1 MVGVE
6 MEEVETVSR
15 KVEKQPSKRAMN
27 AFVKFLEVSEN
38 SKVILKTGAYYEK
51 ETLKYFRRLI
61 NALSNLQKY
70 DNLFSDKEIR
80 KIKLEAN
87 KLLDKEMKRIKYIHS
102 EAKKEIVKFG
112 HWVK

>member
-1 MVGVE
+1 MKK
-6 MEEVETVSR
+6 T
-15 KVEKQPSKRAMN
+15 KVEKLPNKRAMN
-27 AFVKFLEVSEN
+27 AFIKFLEVSEN

-61 NALSNLQKY
+61 NALINLQKY

-87 KLLDKEMKRIKYIHS
+87 RLLDKEMKRIKYIHL

-112 HWVK
+112 NWVK

>member
-1 MVGVE
+1 M
-6 MEEVETVSR
+6 S
-15 KVEKQPSKRAMN
+15 
-27 AFVKFLEVSEN
+27 AFMKFLEVSEN

-61 NALSNLQKY
+61 NALINLQKY
-70 DNLFSDKEIR
+70 DNLFSNKEIR

-87 KLLDKEMKRIKYIHS
+87 RLLDKEMKRIKYIHS

-112 HWVK
+112 NWVK

>member
-1 MVGVE
+1 MKKSKNNKEIV
-6 MEEVETVSR
+6 
-15 KVEKQPSKRAMN
+15 PSKRAMS
-27 AFVKFLEVSEN
+27 AFMKFLEVSEN

-61 NALSNLQKY
+61 NALINLQKY

-87 KLLDKEMKRIKYIHS
+87 RLLDKEMKRIKYIHS

-112 HWVK
+112 NWVK